1 MNTTYIFFTSDSH
14 KSTNSGSPLFIFA
27 DNHKQKVLN
36 YIKSNIDD
44 YFDGDKVH
52 KKQQFKAFEALVE
65 FKGSIS
71 QAINADLSLY
81 ARCEEIKP
89 ITQINN

>member
-1 MNTTYIFFTSDSH
+1 MQTTYIFFTSDNY
-14 KSTNSGSPLFIFA
+14 KSTNSGSPQFLFA

-44 YFDGDKVH
+44 YFGGDKVY
-52 KKQQFKAFEALVE
+52 KKQQFKAFENLVE

-71 QAINADLSLY
+71 QAINTDLSLY

-89 ITQINN
+89 ITQLNN